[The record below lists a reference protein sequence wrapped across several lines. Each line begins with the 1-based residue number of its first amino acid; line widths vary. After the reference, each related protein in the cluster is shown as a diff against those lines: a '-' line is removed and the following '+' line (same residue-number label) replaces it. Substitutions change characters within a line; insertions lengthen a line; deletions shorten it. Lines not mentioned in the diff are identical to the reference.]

1 MRISRETHTE
11 SIMKLLEKLNLAP
24 EHLDLLESYLSGEK
38 GEEVLKDLPYKN
50 LTASHQSDT
59 TVFAG
64 LFKHGKM
71 EEAGKLFHIL
81 FAIGGTSCTS
91 LLPRGIGGGN
101 GLMYLWKLPVD
112 TDKALAVYAADAGI
126 YQYRIATGIQQ
137 IIKLTDRDAEAVRRA
152 YLLADYPKNV
162 KNIPN
167 IDMHS
172 CGSAKLILLA
182 AYFLIK
188 YPDAGKLLQ
197 KEEKQRGILT
207 GINKFFGKT
216 PEVGRQ
222 VKDEDIPLMQQYEDI
237 LVNNLINI
245 YDAHTMPAS
254 IMQDIK
260 QAVRQNQIT
269 DNILKLSNRKCKIS
283 TYTLNLLGGTAL
295 LNFTL
300 SDILRNVVKICFA
313 ASVQD
318 MFTIAVTV
326 SNGLWMDIRYRGG
339 DYDDFFDID
348 QRALIL
354 QAASRNLDTVLKEQF
369 RKNKAIFIQILDRAN
384 AHDSSVMMKILE
396 QEDKPLFLERRKD
409 GTKERD
415 KLIDLITERC
425 PKISEAKKY
434 LRGEMELSDFLFY
447 EDQIFTKYG
456 YGGNVSQLNQL
467 LQAYAETYLD
477 HDFYNRAMVYYFLSG
492 TTYFF
497 YWGMIVNGTLNTQN
511 VRKIFS
517 SFEKEYLDAAHQLK
531 FYSMMYQYFYNE
543 KHKELLKNTTV
554 EIFCKYI
561 TVNREEILS
570 AFKEADAA
578 SRVLALAVLSKDP
591 EKNKTEILSYA
602 QDGSKLVKEMI
613 CDILCQQK
621 DWETEIL
628 TFLSSK
634 KAAERELAVRTLAKW
649 DSEKYQPEL
658 TALLEKEKNGKV
670 RALLQDLFNAG
681 VSQAGSVLT
690 LQDLVKQIHKGGKK
704 RTLAWAYET
713 PFSEVHKKA
722 AGIPVSDGSIPDD
735 GVSDGNT
742 SDNGVSDSNAGG
754 NQNISEPILAD
765 EEYLQA
771 ILLSYASMPTCG
783 VNKDAAALAAEL
795 NEAEFAVYVNELFDK
810 WLALGAEA
818 KKRWVLYAASIHGG
832 TDIIK
837 KLQHQINDWPQHSRG
852 AIAADAVQALALN
865 PKPEAL
871 LIVDSISRKFKF
883 RQVKAAAAEALKFAA
898 EQLGITTEELAD
910 RIVPNLGFDEK
921 MERHFDY
928 GERSFTV
935 TITPALEIEVF
946 DESGKK
952 LKNLPAPGKK
962 DDPEKSAES
971 YAAFKEMKKQMKT
984 TVSSQKM
991 RLEMALSTERKWTCE
1006 AWKKLFVENPIMHQF
1021 AIGLI
1026 WGIYEDNRLMQ
1037 TFRYMEDGSFNTEE
1051 EEEFILPE
1059 DNCGLTDNVTDSGQ
1073 NTKPNAENN
1082 AENSIE
1088 NSAGQQHASPRNSAF
1103 RKQQKIGLV
1112 HPVELSEESISA
1124 WKTQLEDYEITQPIE
1139 QLSRP
1144 VYHMMKEEADSK
1156 SMERFGGYILNDL
1169 SLIGKMQNMGWY
1181 RGQAEDAGIFYYF
1194 YREDK
1199 EQGLRAELNFSGTY
1213 VAGENED
1220 VTVLDVKFNKKISE
1234 LSERYFSEIVMQTA
1248 RAVSSSQERNEFWKE

>member
-1 MRISRETHTE
+1 MRISRETHNE

-24 EHLDLLESYLSGEK
+24 EHLDLLERYLSGEK

-50 LTASHQSDT
+50 LTASHQTDT

-101 GLMYLWKLPVD
+101 GLAYLWKLPVD

-137 IIKLTDRDAEAVRRA
+137 IIKLTNRDAEAVRRA
-152 YLLADYPKNV
+152 YLLADYPQNV

-167 IDMHS
+167 IDMHP

-197 KEEKQRGILT
+197 KEEKQGGILT

-216 PEVGRQ
+216 PEAGRQ

-260 QAVRQNQIT
+260 QAIRQNQIT

-313 ASVQD
+313 VSVQD
-318 MFTIAVTV
+318 MFTVAVTV

-339 DYDDFFDID
+339 DYDDLFDID

-354 QAASRNLDTVLKEQF
+354 QAASRNLDMVLKVQF
-369 RKNKAIFIQILDRAN
+369 RKNKAAFIQILDRAN

-396 QEDKPLFLERRKD
+396 QEDKSLFLERQKD

-415 KLIDLITERC
+415 KLINLITERC
-425 PKISEAKKY
+425 PKINEAKKY

-467 LQAYAETYLD
+467 LQTYAETYLD
-477 HDFYNRAMVYYFLSG
+477 HDFYNRAMIYYFLSG

-511 VRKIFS
+511 VRKMFS
-517 SFEKEYLDAAHQLK
+517 SFEKEHLDAVHQLK

-561 TVNREEILS
+561 TINREEILS
-570 AFKEADAA
+570 AFKEADAV
-578 SRVLALAVLSKDP
+578 SRVLALTVLSKDP

-602 QDGSKLVKEMI
+602 QDGSKLVKETI

-628 TFLSSK
+628 AFLSSK

-658 TALLEKEKNGKV
+658 MALLEKEKNGKV

-722 AGIPVSDGSIPDD
+722 AG
-735 GVSDGNT
+735 
-742 SDNGVSDSNAGG
+742 DNVGDK
-754 NQNISEPILAD
+754 QNISEPILAN

-771 ILLSYASMPTCG
+771 ILLSYASMSTCG

-837 KLQHQINDWPQHSRG
+837 KLQHQINEWPQHSRG

-962 DDPEKSAES
+962 DDPKKSAES

-984 TVSSQKM
+984 TVNSQKM

-1026 WGIYEDNRLMQ
+1026 WGIYEDNKLTQ

-1059 DNCGLTDNVTDSGQ
+1059 ND
-1073 NTKPNAENN
+1073 
-1082 AENSIE
+1082 
-1088 NSAGQQHASPRNSAF
+1088 R
-1103 RKQQKIGLV
+1103 IGLV
-1112 HPVELSEESISA
+1112 HPVELSEESITA

-1144 VYHMMKEEADSK
+1144 VYHMTKEEADSK

-1248 RAVSSSQERNEFWKE
+1248 RAVSSSQEKNEFWKDDK